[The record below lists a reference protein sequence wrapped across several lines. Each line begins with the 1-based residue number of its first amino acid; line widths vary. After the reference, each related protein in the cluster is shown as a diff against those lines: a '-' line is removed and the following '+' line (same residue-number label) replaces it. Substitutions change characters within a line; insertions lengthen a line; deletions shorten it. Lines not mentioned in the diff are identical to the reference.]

1 MKEMVKSIL
10 VFIIIFLSFN
20 SCSYQKV
27 NNSNQ
32 MFSIEEIQVNGDKRT
47 SFLIKRKIERF
58 SHENGLNKLAITINL
73 STKKDIHEKNI
84 QNKVTKYKL
93 SLTAETKLKN
103 LKTLEVFKR
112 SYSSNIIYNVDTR
125 YTDTVKNEKEA
136 KSELIDLIINQLLD
150 ELKIN
155 YN

>member
-10 VFIIIFLSFN
+10 VFIIIFLSFS
-20 SCSYQKV
+20 SCGYQKV

-58 SHENGLNKLAITINL
+58 SHEKGLNKLAITINL

-84 QNKVTKYKL
+84 QNKITKYKL
-93 SLTAETKLKN
+93 SLTAETKIKN

-125 YTDTVKNEKEA
+125 YTDTVKNENGA
-136 KSELIDLIINQLLD
+136 KSELTDLIINQLLD

>member
-10 VFIIIFLSFN
+10 VFIIIFLSFS
-20 SCSYQKV
+20 SCGYQKV

-58 SHENGLNKLAITINL
+58 SHEKGLNKLAITINL

-84 QNKVTKYKL
+84 QNKITKYKL
-93 SLTAETKLKN
+93 SLTAETKIKN

>member
-1 MKEMVKSIL
+1 MLKNIL
-10 VFIIIFLSFN
+10 VFIIVLVSLS
-20 SCSYQKV
+20 SCSYQKI
-27 NNSNQ
+27 NISEQN
-32 MFSIEEIQVNGDKRT
+32 FAIKEIEINGDKRT

-58 SHENGLNKLAITINL
+58 SHADGLNKLAISINL
-73 STKKDIHEKNI
+73 GTKKNIHEKNI

-93 SLTAETKLKN
+93 SLTAETKIKD
-103 LKTLEVFKR
+103 LKTFEVVKR

-136 KSELIDLIINQLLD
+136 KSELIDLIVNQILD